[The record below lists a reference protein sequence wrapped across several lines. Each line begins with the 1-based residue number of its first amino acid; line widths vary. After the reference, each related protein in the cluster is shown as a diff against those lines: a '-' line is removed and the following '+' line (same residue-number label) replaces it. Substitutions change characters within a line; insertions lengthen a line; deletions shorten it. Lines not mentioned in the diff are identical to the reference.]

1 MQYRQLGRTGVK
13 VSVICLGTMTWG
25 RQNTEAEAHEQM
37 DYALDAGV
45 NFWDTAELYPIAPQA
60 ETQGF
65 TEQYIG
71 TWFKA
76 RSKRDRV
83 ILATKISGSGI
94 DWIRGGRPITGAAIK
109 EAIDGSLRRLQT
121 DYIDLYQIHWPNRP
135 GSAFGG
141 HWTLAPELNDATEHR
156 DDILETLRALDD
168 AVKAGKIRHVGL
180 SNETA
185 WGTMQ
190 YLQLAAQHN
199 LPRMVSI
206 QNEYSLL
213 DRIFEPELAE
223 IAAYEQIGL
232 LAWSPLAGGMISGK
246 YLDGARP
253 EKARWT
259 VMGNRF
265 VHRDTPAANA
275 AVRAYVK
282 LAAQHG
288 LDVCQ
293 MALAFVTARPFA
305 TATII
310 GATTMEQL
318 RTDIAAAE
326 LTLPENVTAGI
337 EKIRREYP
345 IVY

>member
-156 DDILETLRALDD
+156 DDILETLRALND

-293 MALAFVTARPFA
+293 MALAYVTARPFT

-310 GATTMEQL
+310 GATTMAQL
-318 RTDIAAAE
+318 KTDVASADIELSAE
-326 LTLPENVTAGI
+326 VTAGI

>member
-1 MQYRQLGRTGVK
+1 M
-13 VSVICLGTMTWG
+13 
-25 RQNTEAEAHEQM
+25 
-37 DYALDAGV
+37 
-45 NFWDTAELYPIAPQA
+45 
-60 ETQGF
+60 
-65 TEQYIG
+65 
-71 TWFKA
+71 
-76 RSKRDRV
+76 
-83 ILATKISGSGI
+83 ILATKIAGSGI
-94 DWIRGGRPITGAAIK
+94 DWIRGGRPITGVAIK
-109 EAIDGSLRRLQT
+109 DAIDGSLRRLQT

-135 GSAFGG
+135 SSAFGG
-141 HWTLAPELNDATEHR
+141 HWTLAPKFSDATEHR
-156 DDILETLRALDD
+156 DDIHETLRALDN

-199 LPRMVSI
+199 LPRVVSI

-213 DRIFEPELAE
+213 DRIFEPELTE
-223 IAAYEQIGL
+223 VAAFEQVGL

-246 YLDGARP
+246 YLNGARP
-253 EKARWT
+253 PKARWT
-259 VMGNRF
+259 VMGSRYI
-265 VHRDTPAANA
+265 HRDTPAANA
-275 AVRAYVK
+275 AVQAYMQ

-293 MALAFVTARPFA
+293 VALAFVTSRPFT

-318 RTDIAAAE
+318 KTDIAAE
-326 LTLPENVTAGI
+326 KLTLHDDVIAGI

>member
-1 MQYRQLGRTGVK
+1 MEYRRLGRTDLK
-13 VSVICLGTMTWG
+13 VSAICLGTMTWG
-25 RQNTEAEAHEQM
+25 RQNTLAEAQEQM

-45 NFWDTAELYPIAPQA
+45 NFWDTAELYPVAPQA
-60 ETQGF
+60 ETQGR
-65 TEQYIG
+65 TEEYIG
-71 TWFKA
+71 AWFQA
-76 RSKRDRV
+76 RGQRDQV
-83 ILATKISGSGI
+83 ILATKIAGSGI
-94 DWIRGGRPITGAAIK
+94 DWIRGGTPITGAAIK
-109 EAIDGSLRRLQT
+109 TAIDGSLRRLQT

-141 HWTLAPELNDATEHR
+141 HWTLAPEFEDATPHR

-168 AVKAGKIRHVGL
+168 AVKVGKIRHAGL

-185 WGTMQ
+185 WGTLQ
-190 YLQLAAQHN
+190 YLQLATQFN

-223 IAAYEQIGL
+223 VAAYEQIGL

-253 EKARWT
+253 AKARWT
-259 VMGNRF
+259 VMGGRYI
-265 VHRDTPAANA
+265 HRDTPAANA
-275 AVRAYVK
+275 AVRAYGQ

-293 MALAFVTARPFA
+293 MALAYVTARPFT

-310 GATTMEQL
+310 GATTMAQL
-318 RTDIAAAE
+318 KTDIAAGE
-326 LTLPENVTAGI
+326 LTLHDEIIAGI